1 MKPITEIIEMSEYKN
16 HVFEAAMNEFACDP
30 EDGPSMYYDSFTE
43 APIIYH
49 LKNSKNLHSTK
60 DEICIMEIP
69 AFLDSLMNL
78 DKKIYESM
86 MSIYN
91 DFIKIANEFDYDANH
106 AKFKTFEAYGAAN
119 YSEMWANQE
128 FKEQFDKDRNTI
140 ASRLRP
146 INQAINDI

>member
-1 MKPITEIIEMSEYKN
+1 MP
-16 HVFEAAMNEFACDP
+16 
-30 EDGPSMYYDSFTE
+30 G
-43 APIIYH
+43 
-49 LKNSKNLHSTK
+49 
-60 DEICIMEIP
+60 
-69 AFLDSLMNL
+69 SLTNL
-78 DKKIYESM
+78 DKKLYESM

-91 DFIKIANEFDYDANH
+91 DFIKTANEFDYDVNH
-106 AKFKTFEAYGAAN
+106 AKFKPFEAYGAAN

>member
-1 MKPITEIIEMSEYKN
+1 MKSITEIIEMSEYKN
-16 HVFEAAMNEFACDP
+16 HVFEAAMNTFACNP

-60 DEICIMEIP
+60 DEVRIMEIP
-69 AFLDSLMNL
+69 AFLDSLTNL
-78 DKKIYESM
+78 DKKLYESM

-91 DFIKIANEFDYDANH
+91 DFIKTANEFDYDVNH
-106 AKFKTFEAYGAAN
+106 AKFKPFEAYGAAN

-146 INQAINDI
+146 INQAISNI